1 MAYKF
6 IRYSLS
12 PYLAKNRMSTEL
24 YRLLSTHFHNNIN
37 SNLYD
42 CYMIQTIFMKN
53 IFIHRIYIDIKFLK
67 SYIENSG
74 RDVDEIFI

>member
-6 IRYSLS
+6 IRYALS
-12 PYLAKNRMSTEL
+12 PYLAKNRMPTEL

-67 SYIENSG
+67 SYIENN
-74 RDVDEIFI
+74 

>member
-1 MAYKF
+1 MPYQPT
-6 IRYSLS
+6 SLKIGCLHI
-12 PYLAKNRMSTEL
+12 YTDFCQLIFT
-24 YRLLSTHFHNNIN
+24 NNIN

-67 SYIENSG
+67 SYIENN
-74 RDVDEIFI
+74 